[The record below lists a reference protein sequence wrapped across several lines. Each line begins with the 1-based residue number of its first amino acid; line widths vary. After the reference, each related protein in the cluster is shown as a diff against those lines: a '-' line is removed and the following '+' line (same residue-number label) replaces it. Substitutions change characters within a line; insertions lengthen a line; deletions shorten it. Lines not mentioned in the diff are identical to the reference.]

1 MSLKELAPTYY
12 VRLNLVTNEVD
23 KCGNLLNVGCGDGFF
38 DIFLKKKTTQLHSID
53 INRGD
58 IEIAKI
64 LNPDEN
70 VTYHLGTI
78 ERLPFPDNFFDY
90 VLCSEVLE
98 HLKSDQKAIS
108 ELIRVLRKGGRLVVT
123 VPTKN
128 FPFFY
133 DPINY
138 VLNRLGRK
146 LKMGIWG
153 WGHERLYTFSLLEK
167 RVGLKVIKRKRFPFS
182 LVSFFESSYTSSF
195 LSRFVKNDPKN
206 QDKVNLDVDKI
217 KRSVFYKLPKILV
230 KIRDFIIKLDNKL
243 FLNSRKSVEIM
254 VVFEK

>member
-12 VRLNLVTNEVD
+12 IRLKTVTNEINKCD
-23 KCGNLLNVGCGDGFF
+23 KLLNAGCGDGFF
-38 DIFLKKKTTQLHSID
+38 DIFLKNKTKQLHSID
-53 INRGD
+53 INKGE

-64 LNPDEN
+64 LNPDDK
-70 VTYHLGTI
+70 VTYHVGTV
-78 ERLPFPDNFFDY
+78 EKLPFPDNFFDY
-90 VLCSEVLE
+90 VLCTDVLE
-98 HLKSDQKAIS
+98 HLKNDQKAIS
-108 ELIRVLRKGGRLVVT
+108 ELIRVLRKGGRLIVT

-133 DPINY
+133 DPVNY

-167 RVGLKVIKRKRFPFS
+167 RVGLKVVKRKCFTFS
-182 LVSFFESSYTSSF
+182 LASFFENSYNSAF

-206 QDKVNLDVDKI
+206 QDKVSLDIDKI
-217 KRSVFYKLPKILV
+217 KKTAFYKLPKILI
-230 KIRDFIIKLDNKL
+230 KIRDFIIKLDYKL
-243 FLNSRKSVEIM
+243 FHNSRKSVDIM
-254 VVFEK
+254 VIFEK

>member
-12 VRLNLVTNEVD
+12 VRLNLVTNEVN
-23 KCGNLLNVGCGDGFF
+23 KCNKLLNAGCGDGFF
-38 DIFLKKKTTQLHSID
+38 DIYLKKKTEQLHSID
-53 INRGD
+53 INKGD

-64 LNPDEN
+64 LNPDKN
-70 VTYHLGTI
+70 VTYHHGTI
-78 ERLPFPDNFFDY
+78 EKLPFPDNFFDNI
-90 VLCSEVLE
+90 LCTEVLE

-108 ELIRVLRKGGRLVVT
+108 ELIRVLRKGGKLIVT
-123 VPTKN
+123 VPSKN

-167 RVGLKVIKRKRFPFS
+167 RIGLKVVKRKRFPFS
-182 LVSFFESSYTSSF
+182 LVSFFENSYNSSF
-195 LSRFVKNDPKN
+195 LSKFVKNDPKN
-206 QDKVNLDVDKI
+206 QDKVSLDPDKI
-217 KRSVFYKLPKILV
+217 KKSVFYKLPKILI
-230 KIRDFIIKLDNKL
+230 KIRDIIIKLDYKL
-243 FLNSRKSVEIM
+243 FFNSKNSVEIM